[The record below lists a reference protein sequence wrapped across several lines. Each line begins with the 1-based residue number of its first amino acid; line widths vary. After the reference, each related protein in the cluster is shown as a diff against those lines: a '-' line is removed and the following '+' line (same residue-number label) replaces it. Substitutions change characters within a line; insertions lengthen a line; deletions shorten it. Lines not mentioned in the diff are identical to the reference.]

1 MKITYNYVVKFSD
14 GTSHEVPFT
23 FTEHTKIYAIVRSVA
38 RSGMSRTMSFYMVE
52 DGELINITH
61 VVAEVCGYK
70 LNEDNWTIRVRGCG
84 MDMIFATL
92 DHFAKGLGFKDT
104 PEWVNHYG
112 SLNY

>member
-1 MKITYNYVVKFSD
+1 MDTTKTQR
-14 GTSHEVPFT
+14 GTE
-23 FTEHTKIYAIVRSVA
+23 K
-38 RSGMSRTMSFYMVE
+38 VE
-52 DGELINITH
+52 DGDLVNITH

-92 DHFAKGLGFKDT
+92 DRFAKGLGFKNT

-112 SLNY
+112 SLNH